1 MGDILNLKA
10 AIARGE
16 RDEKIE
22 DSVGII
28 CDGIR
33 MANRISRQSALLDL
47 QAKEGMDKIKYM
59 ALLEKAI
66 IKAGL
71 QTTMDTLKKIDQDQR
86 RPM

>member
-28 CDGIR
+28 CESIR
-33 MANRISRQSALLDL
+33 MENH
-47 QAKEGMDKIKYM
+47 
-59 ALLEKAI
+59 
-66 IKAGL
+66 
-71 QTTMDTLKKIDQDQR
+71 IDR
-86 RPM
+86 